1 MANKFQIKRTSVSG
15 RTPNTTNVS
24 NTSYI
29 DAGELA
35 VNLVDHKL
43 FTSNGSAYF
52 EVGSNLSTLTVSS
65 IVANGVTGN
74 AGQVLATN
82 GSNVYWTA
90 QTGGGSG
97 SNSLKVYTYNITTNT
112 TVITG
117 ADANSNT
124 LLYTSGLES
133 VFVNGVRLT
142 GANDYTRTDTS
153 TITLSSNAV
162 NGDVVE
168 VMAFNPITILDGAN
182 SATTVSTANT
192 TVDSFPKATYRT
204 AKYYIQIS
212 SNSQYHASEVL
223 LIHNNANVFFTE
235 YGVISSNNS
244 LGIVSANV
252 NGANIDLLV
261 APTYANST
269 INIKRITLEV

>member
-1 MANKFQIKRTSVSG
+1 MANKFQIKRTSVTG

-35 VNLVDHKL
+35 VNLTDRKL

-52 EVGSNLSTLTVSS
+52 EVGSNLSTLSVNS

-74 AGQVLATN
+74 AGQVLITN
-82 GSNVYWTA
+82 GTNVYWGA
-90 QTGGGSG
+90 QSGGGAG

-124 LLYTSGLES
+124 LLYTFGLES

-142 GANDYTRTDTS
+142 AANDYTRTDTS

-168 VMAFNPITILDGAN
+168 VMAFNPIQILDGAN
-182 SATTVSTANT
+182 TATTVSTANT
-192 TVDSFPKATYRT
+192 LVDSFPKATYRT

-223 LIHNNANVFFTE
+223 LIHNDANVFFTE
-235 YGVISSNNS
+235 YSVISSNNS

>member
-1 MANKFQIKRTSVSG
+1 MANKFQIKRTSVTG

-35 VNLVDHKL
+35 VNLTDRKL

-52 EVGSNLSTLTVSS
+52 EVGSNLSTLSVNSV
-65 IVANGVTGN
+65 VANGTTGN
-74 AGQVLATN
+74 AGQVLITN
-82 GSNVYWTA
+82 GTNVYWGA
-90 QTGGGSG
+90 QSGGAGA
-97 SNSLKVYTYNITTNT
+97 NSLKVYTYNITTNT

-117 ADANSNT
+117 SDANSNT
-124 LLYTSGLES
+124 LLYTLGLES

-153 TITLSSNAV
+153 TITLSSNAI

-168 VMAFNPITILDGAN
+168 VMAFNPIQILDGAN
-182 SATTVSTANT
+182 TATTVSTANT
-192 TVDSFPKATYRT
+192 LVDSFPKATYRT

-223 LIHNNANVFFTE
+223 LIHNDANVFFTE
-235 YGVISSNNS
+235 YSVISSNNS

>member
-117 ADANSNT
+117 GDANSNT

-192 TVDSFPKATYRT
+192 IVDSFPKATYRT

>member
-1 MANKFQIKRTSVSG
+1 MANKFQIKRTSVTG

-35 VNLVDHKL
+35 VNLTDRKL

-52 EVGSNLSTLTVSS
+52 EVGSNLSTLSVNS

-74 AGQVLATN
+74 AGQVLITN
-82 GSNVYWTA
+82 GTNVYWGA
-90 QTGGGSG
+90 QSGGVGS
-97 SNSLKVYTYNITTNT
+97 SSLKVYTYNITTNT

-124 LLYTSGLES
+124 LSYTFELES

-142 GANDYTRTDTS
+142 AANDYTRTDTS

-168 VMAFNPITILDGAN
+168 VMAFNPIQILDGAN
-182 SATTVSTANT
+182 TATTVSTANT
-192 TVDSFPKATYRT
+192 LVDSFPKATYRT

-223 LIHNNANVFFTE
+223 LIHNDANVFFTE
-235 YGVISSNNS
+235 YSVISSNNS

>member
-1 MANKFQIKRTSVSG
+1 MANKFQIKRTSVTG

-35 VNLVDHKL
+35 VNLTDRKL

-52 EVGSNLSTLTVSS
+52 EVGSNLSTLTVNS

-82 GSNVYWTA
+82 GTDVYWTT
-90 QTGGGSG
+90 QTGGAGA
-97 SNSLKVYTYNITTNT
+97 NSLKVYTYNITTNT

-124 LLYTSGLES
+124 LLYTLGLES

-142 GANDYTRTDTS
+142 AANDYTRTDTS
-153 TITLSSNAV
+153 TITLSSNTV

-168 VMAFNPITILDGAN
+168 VMAFNPIQILDGAN
-182 SATTVSTANT
+182 TATTVSTANT
-192 TVDSFPKATYRT
+192 LVDSFPKATYRT

-223 LIHNNANVFFTE
+223 LIHNDANVFFTE
-235 YGVISSNNS
+235 YSVISSNNS

>member
-192 TVDSFPKATYRT
+192 IVDSFPKATYRT

-235 YGVISSNNS
+235 YAVISSNNS

>member
-192 TVDSFPKATYRT
+192 IVDSFPKATYRT

-235 YGVISSNNS
+235 YGVISSNN
-244 LGIVSANV
+244 
-252 NGANIDLLV
+252 
-261 APTYANST
+261 
-269 INIKRITLEV
+269 